1 MKFRPVLAFLAM
13 LVLIVGATVYGAYRG
28 WSREFDAVQEM
39 SGSIDR
45 MLASRVETANNIL
58 AVAARHLPAG
68 DEAVAALK
76 ADRDALSG
84 DDKLSKKAAA
94 NTRLT
99 DDAQAVLDKLR
110 ALPAVQNDKR
120 DLMYAQSLLPQM
132 LSESGE
138 LTAQNDY
145 NRAARSFN
153 ERLDGSLFSG
163 RIARLC
169 GVHRA
174 DVFDDGQ

>member
-1 MKFRPVLAFLAM
+1 MKFRPVFALLVMLA
-13 LVLIVGATVYGAYRG
+13 LVAGAVTYGAYRG
-28 WSREFDAVQEM
+28 WSNEFDAVQEM

-58 AVAARHLPAG
+58 AVAARHLPVG
-68 DEAVAALK
+68 DEAAAALK
-76 ADRDALSG
+76 ADRDVLSG
-84 DDKLSKKAAA
+84 DAPLSQKAAA

-99 DDAQAVLDKLR
+99 DDALLVLEMLR
-110 ALPAVQNDKR
+110 ALPSVQGDKR

-132 LSESGE
+132 LGESGE

-153 ERLDGSLFSG
+153 ERLEASPFSG
-163 RIARLC
+163 RLARLM
-169 GVHRA
+169 GIHRA
-174 DVFDDGQ
+174 DVFDAGQ